1 MLQVKNLTKSY
12 AGSEVK
18 AVNSLSLNLRAG
30 EIYGF
35 LGPNGAGKTTTI
47 KMITGIL
54 SYSEGEILICG
65 HNLKTE
71 PIKAK
76 KNIGFVSDSH
86 VVYDKLTGREYVNFM
101 ADIYDVSEEDREQ
114 RATKLLNLFRLTDA
128 FDKQICTYSHGMKQK
143 ISIIGALIHNPSIWI
158 LDEPMTGLDPESSHQ
173 LKTLMRE
180 HCDNGNVVFFST
192 HVLEVAEKVCDRI
205 GIISNGV
212 LIKEGTVDE
221 IKSSSA
227 DKTLEDVF
235 LSLTDKEA

>member
-1 MLQVKNLTKSY
+1 MLKVKNLTKSY

>member
-1 MLQVKNLTKSY
+1 MLKVKNLTKSY
-12 AGSEVK
+12 AGSNVK
-18 AVNSLSLNLRAG
+18 AVDNLTFNLRSG

-54 SYSEGEILICG
+54 PYSQGEITVCG
-65 HNLKTE
+65 NNLKTC
-71 PIKAK
+71 PMKAK
-76 KNIGFVSDSH
+76 KSIGFVSDTH

-101 ADIYDVSEEDREQ
+101 ADIYEVSEEDRQ
-114 RATKLLNLFRLTDA
+114 KRAEKLLNLFRLTDA

-143 ISIIGALIHNPSIWI
+143 ISIIGALIHNPAIWI

-180 HCDNGNVVFFST
+180 HCENGNVVFFST
-192 HVLEVAEKVCDRI
+192 HVLEVAEKICDRI

-212 LIKEGTVDE
+212 LIKEGTVEE
-221 IKSSSA
+221 IKSTSA

-235 LSLTDKEA
+235 LSLTDKEE

>member
-1 MLQVKNLTKSY
+1 MLRIKNLTKSY
-12 AGSEVK
+12 AGSEVN
-18 AVNSLSLNLRAG
+18 AVSNLNLNLRAG

-54 SYSEGEILICG
+54 PYLSGEIVVCG
-65 HNLKTE
+65 YNLKTE
-71 PIKAK
+71 SVKAK
-76 KNIGFVSDSH
+76 KCIGFVSDSH
-86 VVYDKLTGREYVNFM
+86 IVYDKLTGREYVNFM
-101 ADIYDVSEEDREQ
+101 ADVYGVSQQDREE
-114 RATKLLNLFRLTDA
+114 RATKLLNLFRLTEA

-143 ISIIGALIHNPSIWI
+143 ISIIGALIHNPAIWI

-205 GIISNGV
+205 GIISKGE
-212 LIKEGTVDE
+212 LIKEGTVEE
-221 IKSSSA
+221 IKSSST
-227 DKTLEDVF
+227 DKSLEDVF
-235 LSLTDKEA
+235 LSLTDKEE